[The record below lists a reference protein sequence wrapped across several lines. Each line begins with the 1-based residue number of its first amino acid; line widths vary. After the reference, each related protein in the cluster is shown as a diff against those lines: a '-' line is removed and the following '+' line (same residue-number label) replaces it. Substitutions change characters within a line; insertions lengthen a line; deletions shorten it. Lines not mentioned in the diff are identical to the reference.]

1 MHYVIHYA
9 ITNLKQIKVNLQI
22 NINWI
27 WMVMMGVIILLYNA
41 TFFTIQYIN
50 KTRTRFSDGE
60 GVGIELPRLDRR
72 TEVTDLGSKITTTS

>member
-9 ITNLKQIKVNLQI
+9 ITNEQIKVNLQM

-41 TFFTIQYIN
+41 AFFTIQCIN
-50 KTRTRFSDGE
+50 KTRARFSDGE
-60 GVGIELPRLDRR
+60 GEGIELPRLDSG